1 MSRSSGYDTG
11 YSGGSSYS
19 SGGGGGGGY
28 QHQPQQQDNSIL
40 PYLLLG
46 LGLLAALAT
55 GALLAALALQLASS
69 GRGLDNDEW
78 EIDHSVWMDQLQRD
92 FEDSWSEE

>member
-1 MSRSSGYDTG
+1 MTTFLLSTDF
-11 YSGGSSYS
+11 
-19 SGGGGGGGY
+19 
-28 QHQPQQQDNSIL
+28 L
-40 PYLLLG
+40 PYLLAG
-46 LGLLAALAT
+46 LGLLAALGL
-55 GALLAALALQLASS
+55 GALLAALAFQLSNS